1 MRMFTSIDE
10 IGAASIERSA
20 VAIGKF
26 DGVHL
31 GHQAI
36 LDRLR
41 EVAQAEGLDSVVFT
55 FRENPLSL
63 LRPERCPAPLMSPAQ
78 REAALAEA
86 GVDICVMVPFDERL
100 SSVPAESFVRDI
112 LVGRI
117 GTRHVIVG
125 PDFRFGHRGTGDVAL
140 LRRMGAELGFTV
152 EEVSF
157 VVDDDLGRVSST
169 RVREAIG
176 QGDIELATRML
187 GRPVALRGEVVRGD
201 ARGRELGF
209 PTANLG
215 GDIEGFVPV
224 DGVYAGWATVDG
236 VRRMAA
242 ISVGSNPT
250 FTPEAQSRV
259 EAFLLDYSG
268 DLYGA
273 QITIE
278 FVHRIRGTYTFS
290 GVEAL
295 VERMHEDVRQ
305 TRALLDGGNLRDE
318 C

>member
-1 MRMFTSIDE
+1 MRTFTALDDLADE
-10 IGAASIERSA
+10 PVRGTA

-36 LDRLR
+36 LTRLR
-41 EVAQAEGLDSVVFT
+41 DVAAAEQLESVVFT
-55 FRENPLSL
+55 FRENPLRL
-63 LRPERCPAPLMSPAQ
+63 LRPDRCPEPLMSPEQ
-78 REAALAEA
+78 RETALAEA
-86 GVDICVMVPFDERL
+86 GVDVCLMVPFDERL
-100 SSVPAESFVRDI
+100 SSIPAEAFVRDI
-112 LVGRI
+112 LVGRL

-125 PDFRFGHRGTGDVAL
+125 PDFRFGHRGVGDVAL
-140 LRRMGAELGFTV
+140 LQRMGEELDYTV

-187 GRPVALRGEVVRGD
+187 GRPVAVRGDVVHGD

-215 GDIEGFVPV
+215 GTVEGFVPN
-224 DGVYAGWATVDG
+224 DGVYAGWAIVDG

-259 EAFLLDYSG
+259 EAYLLDYSG

-273 QITIE
+273 RITIE

-290 GVEAL
+290 GIDAL
-295 VERMHEDVRQ
+295 VERMHDDVRE
-305 TRALLDGGNLRDE
+305 TRAMLNGGILRNE